1 MAEIRYDLIE
11 IMFKANIENDFRDLQ
26 KREAYLKKC
35 YSVLTTQDATIP
47 YNNIAEY
54 VYNNEN
60 SNEQNETLNTNI
72 AFLFENYQGEGADKL
87 TLKKNLEKISNNYSL
102 SQAQK
107 SYIGTITKGV
117 EQQVKSTQKMVKDI
131 KENADKVQITLENI
145 EKTKSSFYTD
155 FIAILGVFSSFVFVM
170 FGGFSALSTIL
181 DSLGKTNVS
190 LTKMVFIS
198 SVLIG
203 FLITVLYSLIY
214 WISLIIGKSVV
225 FVTCDCEGVCV
236 SKWHHFCKHR
246 YYLCIITFCII
257 ISFISAYLII
267 KGTN

>member
-1 MAEIRYDLIE
+1 MAEISYTMIE
-11 IMFKANIENDFRDLQ
+11 FMFKANIKKDFHNLQ
-26 KREAYLKKC
+26 EREAYLNNC
-35 YSVLTTQDATIP
+35 YSVLTKQDATIP

-54 VYNNEN
+54 VYKNEN

-72 AFLFENYQGEGADKL
+72 AFLCGGYNGNHSDKL
-87 TLKKNLEKISNNYSL
+87 TLRKNLEKISNNYSL

-117 EQQVKSTQKMVKDI
+117 EQQVQSTQQMVKDI
-131 KENADKVQITLENI
+131 KEDADNVQMTLEDI

-225 FVTCDCEGVCV
+225 FVTCDCDGVCV
-236 SKWHHFCKHR
+236 RKWHHFCKHR
-246 YYLCIITFCII
+246 YYLCIIAFCII

-267 KGTN
+267 KGIN

>member
-11 IMFKANIENDFRDLQ
+11 IMFKANIENGFCNLQ
-26 KREAYLKKC
+26 ERETYLKNC
-35 YSVLTTQDATIP
+35 YSILTTQDATIP

-72 AFLFENYQGEGADKL
+72 AFLCANCKGKDSDKL
-87 TLKKNLEKISNNYSL
+87 TLRKNLEKISNNYSL

-117 EQQVKSTQKMVKDI
+117 EQKVKSTQQMVKDI
-131 KENADKVQITLENI
+131 KEDADKVQNTLEDI

-225 FVTCDCEGVCV
+225 FVTCDCDGVCV
-236 SKWHHFCKHR
+236 RKWRHVKHR
-246 YYLCIITFCII
+246 YYLFIITFCII
-257 ISFISAYLII
+257 ISVISALLII
-267 KGTN
+267 CGIN

>member
-1 MAEIRYDLIE
+1 MAEIRYDMIE
-11 IMFKANIENDFRDLQ
+11 IMFKLNIEHDFNDIR
-26 KREAYLKKC
+26 KREIYLNNC
-35 YSVLTTQDATIP
+35 YSILTTQDATIP
-47 YNNIAEY
+47 YSNIAEY

-72 AFLFENYQGEGADKL
+72 AFLYANYKGKEPDKL

-107 SYIGTITKGV
+107 SYIETITKGV
-117 EQQVKSTQKMVKDI
+117 EQKVKSTQQMVEDI
-131 KENADKVQITLENI
+131 KKYAETVQTTLEDI
-145 EKTKSSFYTD
+145 EETKSSFYTD

-225 FVTCDCEGVCV
+225 FVTCDCDGVCV
-236 SKWHHFCKHR
+236 KKWRHIKHR
-246 YYLCIITFCII
+246 YYLCIIAVCTI
-257 ISFISAYLII
+257 ISIISAFLII

>member
-1 MAEIRYDLIE
+1 M
-11 IMFKANIENDFRDLQ
+11 
-26 KREAYLKKC
+26 
-35 YSVLTTQDATIP
+35 
-47 YNNIAEY
+47 
-54 VYNNEN
+54 
-60 SNEQNETLNTNI
+60 
-72 AFLFENYQGEGADKL
+72 
-87 TLKKNLEKISNNYSL
+87 

-117 EQQVKSTQKMVKDI
+117 ELQVKSTQQMVKDI
-131 KENADKVQITLENI
+131 KENADKVQITLEDI

-214 WISLIIGKSVV
+214 WIYN
-225 FVTCDCEGVCV
+225 
-236 SKWHHFCKHR
+236 R
-246 YYLCIITFCII
+246 
-257 ISFISAYLII
+257 
-267 KGTN
+267 

>member
-1 MAEIRYDLIE
+1 MAEISYTMIE
-11 IMFKANIENDFRDLQ
+11 FMFKANIKKDFHNLQ
-26 KREAYLKKC
+26 EREAYLNNC
-35 YSVLTTQDATIP
+35 YSVLTKQDATIP

-54 VYNNEN
+54 VYKNEN

-72 AFLFENYQGEGADKL
+72 AFLCENYNGNHSDKL
-87 TLKKNLEKISNNYSL
+87 TLRKNLEKISNNYSL

-117 EQQVKSTQKMVKDI
+117 EQQVQSTQQMVKDI
-131 KENADKVQITLENI
+131 KEDADTVQITLEGI

-225 FVTCDCEGVCV
+225 FVTCDCDGVCV
-236 SKWHHFCKHR
+236 KKLHRIKHR
-246 YYLCIITFCII
+246 YYLCIIAFCII

-267 KGTN
+267 KGIN